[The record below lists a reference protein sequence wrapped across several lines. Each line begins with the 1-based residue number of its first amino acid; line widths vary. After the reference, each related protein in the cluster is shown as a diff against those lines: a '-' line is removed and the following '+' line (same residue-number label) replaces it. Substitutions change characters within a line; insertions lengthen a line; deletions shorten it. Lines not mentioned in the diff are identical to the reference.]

1 MEDAARAIG
10 DLGVKNVLVKGGHL
24 EGQAVD
30 ILWTQGEIHRFTSER
45 IATPH
50 THGTGCVYS
59 AAITARLALGDPL
72 PIAVQRAK
80 RFVTQAI
87 RTNPGLGH
95 GLGPTNLF
103 VETED

>member
-1 MEDAARAIG
+1 
-10 DLGVKNVLVKGGHL
+10 
-24 EGQAVD
+24 VD
-30 ILWTQGEIHRFTSER
+30 ILWTDGEIHRFTSER

-59 AAITARLALGDPL
+59 AAITARLAQGDEL
-72 PIAVQRAK
+72 PVAVQRAK

-103 VETED
+103 VDTED